1 MPVFNVTGSVDVK
14 KVIKVQKI
22 KLFVIHE
29 TKFYFTEEAIYL
41 HADCNTYVLADIKCI
56 CIQFMQKIKCRCIQ
70 FMQKIAVSFGSR
82 V

>member
-29 TKFYFTEEAIYL
+29 TKLYFTEEAIYL
-41 HADCNTYVLADIKCI
+41 CAD
-56 CIQFMQKIKCRCIQ
+56 
-70 FMQKIAVSFGSR
+70 
-82 V
+82 